1 MDISQDQTSMETGS
15 PEEFGQSDPNVVTM
29 DNSPG
34 SSSGMDISP
43 DQSQMD
49 ENLGGT
55 KRRRKKNRK
64 TKRKRN
70 KRVSFQ

>member
-1 MDISQDQTSMETGS
+1 
-15 PEEFGQSDPNVVTM
+15 
-29 DNSPG
+29 
-34 SSSGMDISP
+34 MDISP

-70 KRVSFQ
+70 KHVSFK